1 MKRFFIVLA
10 VCSLLASAV
19 SCEYDAPNI
28 NFTTTVTNDY
38 SEVVQAIEDNTLTL
52 AEKLKIINDALDNQ
66 TLTITQ
72 QADIL
77 KKAKTGL
84 SNTRNCSKGCLTD
97 LGKSK
102 KAPKRNSTP
111 SRRRSKQET
120 IP

>member
-1 MKRFFIVLA
+1 MKRFFISLA

-38 SEVVQAIEDNTLTL
+38 SEVVQAIEDQTLTL

-72 QADIL
+72 QAGIL
-77 KKAKTGL
+77 KKAYENGVM
-84 SNTRNCSKGCLTD
+84 TD

-102 KAPKRNSTP
+102 RAPKRNSTP
-111 SRRRSKQET
+111 SRGRSKQET